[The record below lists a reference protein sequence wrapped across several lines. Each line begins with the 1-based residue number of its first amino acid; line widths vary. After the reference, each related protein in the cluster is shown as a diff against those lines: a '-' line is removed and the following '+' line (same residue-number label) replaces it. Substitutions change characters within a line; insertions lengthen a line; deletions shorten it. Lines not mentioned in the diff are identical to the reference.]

1 MIIIIFNIQ
10 MKILCVLLI
19 FLVNS
24 YSYIHLVERVICSF
38 EDNPIHFKKCSNCKF
53 YIENNNSDYSR
64 CSKFMKNTKIQITK
78 VEGSTDI
85 SLKYY
90 LANTC
95 RNNELL
101 CGIDAKEFERKLNDF
116 Y

>member
-1 MIIIIFNIQ
+1 MKPIIF
-10 MKILCVLLI
+10 LLML
-19 FLVNS
+19 FVNG
-24 YSYIHLVERVICSF
+24 YSYIHLVERLVYSF
-38 EDNPIHFKKCSNCKF
+38 EDNPIHSKKCSNCKF
-53 YIENNNSDYSR
+53 YIQDNNSDYSR
-64 CSKFMKNTKIQITK
+64 CSKFMKNNKIQITK
-78 VEGSTDI
+78 VDGSADI

-101 CGIDAKEFERKLNDF
+101 CGIDAKQFERKLNDF

>member
-1 MIIIIFNIQ
+1 MR
-10 MKILCVLLI
+10 KGV
-19 FLVNS
+19 
-24 YSYIHLVERVICSF
+24 
-38 EDNPIHFKKCSNCKF
+38 
-53 YIENNNSDYSR
+53 
-64 CSKFMKNTKIQITK
+64 
-78 VEGSTDI
+78 
-85 SLKYY
+85 KYY